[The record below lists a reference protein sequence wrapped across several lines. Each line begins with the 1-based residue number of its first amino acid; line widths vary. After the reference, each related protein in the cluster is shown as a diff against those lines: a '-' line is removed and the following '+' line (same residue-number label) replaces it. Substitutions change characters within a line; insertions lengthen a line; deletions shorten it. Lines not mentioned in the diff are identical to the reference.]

1 MLCVLCALCLPPAG
15 DACLKYPRSELLEW
29 LRLAVGGEQAA
40 ALQEALALMVAL
52 SDFGADG

>member
-1 MLCVLCALCLPPAG
+1 VLCALCLPPAG